1 MINPCKLN
9 TYKGFLFGVHKK
21 VRSFGGSLK
30 SSLLTYPFYKI
41 GEERG
46 RWRFYL
52 SLKAIPNLNIAATK
66 AR

>member
-30 SSLLTYPFYKI
+30 SSLLTYPYYKI
-41 GEERG
+41 SEEREKVKG
-46 RWRFYL
+46 VI
-52 SLKAIPNLNIAATK
+52 SKT
-66 AR
+66 